1 MRVNLITVLVAFG
14 CAGLLTCS
22 GAQADLAGS
31 GPAKDIVVRRG
42 SLMQE
47 LVLTGELRAVH
58 ADNIVVPR
66 TPSWQVQIR
75 WMEED
80 GAEVTAGQK
89 VVEFD
94 NSAFAGTLEEDKLA
108 LTKTEKE
115 LMQHQAQNEAQEAE
129 KVFQL
134 EQRRGELEKAKLDAN
149 VPQEFLSLRDYQ
161 DRQLALERAQV
172 AFEKAQED
180 LEAFRKGT
188 REDLAIRRIAREK
201 ASRKIRLA
209 EQAIQAL
216 TLYAPRGGIFITTE
230 LPWEGRKLQEGDTVW
245 AGLTVARIPDLS
257 VMEVEASLSD
267 VDDGKVHVG
276 MQAACTL
283 DAYPDLEFP
292 GIVAEVTPIA
302 QETSPRSLRR
312 ALRVTVALERSDPE
326 RMRPGMAV
334 RAVVHTHHVPD
345 ALLAPRASLILEG
358 NAPRAVLEDG
368 SLVDVQL
375 GPCDA
380 LECVVKEGFS
390 VGTRLGS
397 STGRTQ

>member
-1 MRVNLITVLVAFG
+1 MRVCLITVLVALG
-14 CAGLLTCS
+14 YAGLLCCS
-22 GAQADLAGS
+22 WAQADLAGS
-31 GPAKDIVVRRG
+31 GPAEDLLVRRG
-42 SLMQE
+42 TLTKE

-58 ADNIVVPR
+58 AENIVVPR

-89 VVEFD
+89 IVEFD
-94 NSAFAGTLEEDKLA
+94 NSEFAGTLEENKLA
-108 LTKTEKE
+108 LAKAETE
-115 LMQHQAQNEAQEAE
+115 LLQQQAQNAAQEAE
-129 KVFQL
+129 KLFQID
-134 EQRRGELEKAKLDAN
+134 QRRGELEKAKLDGN
-149 VPQEFLSLRDYQ
+149 VPQELLSLRDYQ
-161 DRQLALERAQV
+161 DRQLALERAQA

-188 REDLAIRRIAREK
+188 REDLAIRHIAREK
-201 ASRKIRLA
+201 ASREIRLA
-209 EQAIQAL
+209 EQAIRAL
-216 TLYAPRGGIFITTE
+216 TLYAPRDGIFITTE

-267 VDDGKVHVG
+267 VDDGKVEIG
-276 MQAACTL
+276 MPAACTL
-283 DAYPDLEFP
+283 DAYPELEFP

-334 RAVVHTHHVPD
+334 RVIVRTQHIPD
-345 ALLAPRASLILEG
+345 ALLAPRVSLILEG
-358 NAPRAVLEDG
+358 NPPRAVLEDG

-375 GPCDA
+375 GPCNA
-380 LECVVKEGFS
+380 LECVIEKGLS
-390 VGTRLGS
+390 NGTRLGWNH
-397 STGRTQ
+397 GRTP